1 MGCNMRKLL
10 VPALICSFYTIGAI
24 AQTTPSTTPSTAP
37 VTKKVV
43 PKAKTTT
50 TTPARTPDSIEC
62 SKQADAKGLHGQERI
77 RFRANCKNKLLKKS

>member
-1 MGCNMRKLL
+1 MRKLL
-10 VPALICSFYTIGAI
+10 IPAFICSLYTIGAI

-37 VTKKVV
+37 VAKKIV

-50 TTPARTPDSIEC
+50 TAPLRSPESMEC
-62 SKQADAKGLHGQERI
+62 SKQADAKGLHGPERI